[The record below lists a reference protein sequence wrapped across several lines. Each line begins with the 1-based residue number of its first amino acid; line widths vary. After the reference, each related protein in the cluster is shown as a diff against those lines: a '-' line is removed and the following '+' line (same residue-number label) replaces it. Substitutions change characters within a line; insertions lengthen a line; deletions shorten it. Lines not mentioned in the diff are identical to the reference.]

1 MFHKSEP
8 GQLQQNYANT
18 AWKITKDI
26 IFDLFVMVMKVN
38 ANIHSLQKI
47 KWSD

>member
-8 GQLQQNYANT
+8 GQPQKNYGT

-38 ANIHSLQKI
+38 ATSQKI
-47 KWSD
+47 NE